1 MYIWLMVAG
10 ILLIAELLTGT
21 FYLLMLA
28 LACVFAWFA
37 TLSGAGFLTQTVV
50 FLISAS
56 VLVYL
61 TRRWRAQIN
70 QKNTPNI
77 ADNLDAGEVINVH
90 DWVNGVGHT
99 HYRGTQW
106 RVLLDTPD
114 NAPLSDGSYR
124 IVKLD
129 GVHIRVAR
137 LNPINPH

>member
-1 MYIWLMVAG
+1 MYIWLIVAG

-28 LACVFAWFA
+28 LASIFTWFA
-37 TLSGAGFLTQTVV
+37 MLAGAGFLMQAVV
-50 FLISAS
+50 FLISAR

-70 QKNTPNI
+70 QKNTPNL
-77 ADNLDAGEVINVH
+77 ADNLHAGEIISAHNWI
-90 DWVNGVGHT
+90 DGIGHT

-114 NAPLSDGSYR
+114 DAPLTDGSYR

-137 LNPINPH
+137 LNPNNQD

>member
-1 MYIWLMVAG
+1 
-10 ILLIAELLTGT
+10 
-21 FYLLMLA
+21 
-28 LACVFAWFA
+28 
-37 TLSGAGFLTQTVV
+37 
-50 FLISAS
+50 
-56 VLVYL
+56 VLVYI
-61 TRRWRAQIN
+61 TRRLRAQIN

-90 DWVNGVGHT
+90 DWVDGVGHT